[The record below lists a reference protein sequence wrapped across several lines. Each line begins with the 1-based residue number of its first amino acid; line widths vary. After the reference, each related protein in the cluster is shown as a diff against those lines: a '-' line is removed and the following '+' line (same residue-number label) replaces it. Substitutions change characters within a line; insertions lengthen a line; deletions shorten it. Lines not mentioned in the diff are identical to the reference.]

1 MKKDINLKFPEDVL
15 RCLTF
20 TPEYYDNYVL
30 YRNQNRPELG
40 YSLKYKR
47 ADHYT
52 IGIGNYTVAEDF
64 SLPFSHDITF
74 LKFGLFYEGKTDVEL
89 TDETVINSTP
99 SSFCTIE
106 SCVSG
111 IQRWKKGQHIH
122 GMGVQIYEPYC
133 RQVIEPLYPDRPLMD
148 LFEKNR
154 TYHYLPEEMIRILES
169 IKVHMG
175 HNRINPIFL
184 ESKVL
189 ECISILISS
198 DIVQKDQTHGLEI
211 NYGKINIGKNRILR
225 LNSSDVKALNE
236 AHDILCA
243 EFCNPPSIKELS
255 QRVYLNEQKLRVEFS
270 HYHHTTIGQFVRSL
284 KMTKAANLLT
294 TTDQSVSEIANQV
307 GYSNSSNFCRIFKK
321 VYGLT
326 PFEFRDKKTSK

>member
-1 MKKDINLKFPEDVL
+1 MKKEIDMKFPENVL

-40 YSLKYKR
+40 YSLKYNR
-47 ADHYT
+47 EDYYS

-64 SLPFSHDITF
+64 SLPFSHNMTF

-89 TDETVINSTP
+89 TDERVINTTP

-106 SCVSG
+106 SCISG
-111 IQRWKKGQHIH
+111 IQRWKKGQRIY
-122 GMGVQIYEPYC
+122 GFGVHVYEPYF
-133 RQVIEPLYPDRPLMD
+133 RKVIEPLYPDRPVMD

-154 TYHYLPEEMIRILES
+154 TYHYLPEEMIRIIES
-169 IKVHMG
+169 MKGHMET
-175 HNRINPIFL
+175 NNINPLFL

-198 DIVQKDQTHGLEI
+198 EAVHVNQTYGLQM

-225 LNSSDVKALNE
+225 LNSLDIKALNE

-243 EFCNPPSIKELS
+243 EFCNPPSIRELS

-270 HYHHTTIGQFVRSL
+270 HYYHKTIGQFLRSL

-294 TTDQSVSEIANQV
+294 TTDQSVSEIANQI
-307 GYSNSSNFCRIFKK
+307 GYSNSSNFSRVFKK

-326 PFEFRDKKTSK
+326 PFEFRDKKSAE

>member
-1 MKKDINLKFPEDVL
+1 M
-15 RCLTF
+15 
-20 TPEYYDNYVL
+20 
-30 YRNQNRPELG
+30 
-40 YSLKYKR
+40 
-47 ADHYT
+47 
-52 IGIGNYTVAEDF
+52 
-64 SLPFSHDITF
+64 
-74 LKFGLFYEGKTDVEL
+74 
-89 TDETVINSTP
+89 
-99 SSFCTIE
+99 
-106 SCVSG
+106 
-111 IQRWKKGQHIH
+111 
-122 GMGVQIYEPYC
+122 
-133 RQVIEPLYPDRPLMD
+133 
-148 LFEKNR
+148 
-154 TYHYLPEEMIRILES
+154 
-169 IKVHMG
+169 
-175 HNRINPIFL
+175 
-184 ESKVL
+184 